1 MARPIRLCVC
11 DCMCGCV
18 LAYLSVCVSSCT
30 GSVCVLSVY
39 VNARMLS
46 LSLCV
51 TLLLSVY
58 VNARMLSLSLS
69 VTLQDMEVDVLHT
82 NTKP

>member
-1 MARPIRLCVC
+1 
-11 DCMCGCV
+11 MCGCV
-18 LAYLSVCVSSCT
+18 LAYLSVCVSWCT

-46 LSLCV
+46 LSLSV
-51 TLLLSVY
+51 TLLK
-58 VNARMLSLSLS
+58 
-69 VTLQDMEVDVLHT
+69 TQDMEVDVLHT